1 MHASEVT
8 PEAAER
14 ANNLYWTSGRSVNQI
29 AEELDLSKGAL
40 YGILEPEKSGLG
52 CPLCGD
58 EVGYPNRTAKERGSL
73 ECPTCAWD
81 GSADETTSY
90 IDPGS
95 DGDVADSR
103 PALPADPHADVLQ
116 LRPRDSPRDAPL
128 RIRATVPGNPE
139 LRRDAG
145 GRQDPRSGLRLRQGR
160 SLQLCGKDLLRGT
173 NIFTIRWAFTF
184 YARGGFETR

>member
-8 PEAAER
+8 PETAER
-14 ANNLYWTSGRSVNQI
+14 ANELYWKSGRSVNQV

-40 YGILEPEKSGLG
+40 YGILEPERSGLG

-90 IDPGS
+90 VDDGAGPAEADDEPG
-95 DGDVADSR
+95 
-103 PALPADPHADVLQ
+103 LPADPHAGTEV
-116 LRPRDSPRDAPL
+116 RRTVDATPPPPFVAPSMST
-128 RIRATVPGNPE
+128 I
-139 LRRDAG
+139 AG
-145 GRQDPRSGLRLRQGR
+145 GALLGAAVGLALV
-160 SLQLCGKDLLRGT
+160 L
-173 NIFTIRWAFTF
+173 WA
-184 YARGGFETR
+184 RRR

>member
-8 PEAAER
+8 PETAER
-14 ANNLYWTSGRSVNQI
+14 ANELYWKSGRSVNQV

-81 GSADETTSY
+81 GSPDETMSY
-90 IDPGS
+90 
-95 DGDVADSR
+95 ADDADDR
-103 PALPADPHADVLQ
+103 DRDDEAGLPADPHAGVEV
-116 LRPRDSPRDAPL
+116 RRSADATPPPPFVAPPMST
-128 RIRATVPGNPE
+128 I
-139 LRRDAG
+139 AG
-145 GRQDPRSGLRLRQGR
+145 GALLGAAVGLALV
-160 SLQLCGKDLLRGT
+160 L
-173 NIFTIRWAFTF
+173 WA
-184 YARGGFETR
+184 RRR

>member
-14 ANNLYWTSGRSVNQI
+14 ANDLYWTSDRSVNQI

-40 YGILEPEKSGLG
+40 YGILEPEKGGLG

-90 IDPGS
+90 IDSEAAAPNQ
-95 DGDVADSR
+95 DAR
-103 PALPADPHADVLQ
+103 PPLPADPHAGAEVQRASDETPPPPLVV
-116 LRPRDSPRDAPL
+116 PRLST
-128 RIRATVPGNPE
+128 I
-139 LRRDAG
+139 AG
-145 GRQDPRSGLRLRQGR
+145 GALLGAAAGLALV
-160 SLQLCGKDLLRGT
+160 L
-173 NIFTIRWAFTF
+173 WA
-184 YARGGFETR
+184 RRR